1 MPDAWMSNAPGPFVT
16 MERERGVVTVSA
28 LGEQRFL
35 VRIDGELSEEREVT
49 GHDEALTFAG
59 ELAERLGEPVGYA

>member
-1 MPDAWMSNAPGPFVT
+1 MSNAPGPFVT

-35 VRIDGELSEEREVT
+35 VRAAGELSEEREVV
-49 GHDEALTFAG
+49 GHDEALAFAG
-59 ELAERLGEPVGYA
+59 ELANGLGPAVCIS